1 MESKEAHKTARQLGR
16 CMGAISSVLMYGER
30 LNNDTWKTLAKTY
43 LEMVEDD
50 EYHVEHVKQI
60 HDEAKKRKIN
70 LN

>member
-1 MESKEAHKTARQLGR
+1 MTSKEAHNTARQLGK
-16 CMGAISSVLMYGER
+16 CMGAIISVLMYGER
-30 LNNDTWKTLAKTY
+30 LNNGNWKTLAKTY

-50 EYHVEHVKQI
+50 EWHVEQIKRI

>member
-1 MESKEAHKTARQLGR
+1 MESKEAHKTASKY
-16 CMGAISSVLMYGER
+16 AIANEYDKLMYGER

-50 EYHVEHVKQI
+50 EYHVEHVKRI